1 MTTPDIFHKVVA
13 TISALVRL
21 RRDLVIPVLP
31 HLGLILRQL
40 LSLMRSCRPQL
51 GTKQTSIVMRTLP
64 RWVSVKRHLGGEE
77 GRMLS
82 RLLETLNVKTITR
95 NYTASDTQKTESLAK
110 PFSKHAAY
118 VLAAYI
124 EALNDPL
131 CMIHLEIRRELE
143 PGLFTLCGLMGEHA
157 RDALVVGLD
166 ANGKALLKL
175 IWREYEKQRYTG
187 QG

>member
-1 MTTPDIFHKVVA
+1 M
-13 TISALVRL
+13 
-21 RRDLVIPVLP
+21 
-31 HLGLILRQL
+31 
-40 LSLMRSCRPQL
+40 
-51 GTKQTSIVMRTLP
+51 QTFP
-64 RWVSVKRHLGGEE
+64 RWVNVKQPLGGEA

-82 RLLETLNVKTITR
+82 RLLETLNAKTIIR
-95 NYTASDTQKTESLAK
+95 SHTASDTQKPESLAK

-131 CMIHLEIRRELE
+131 CVVTLEMRRELE
-143 PGLFTLCGLMGEHA
+143 SGLFMLCGFMGEHA

-175 IWREYEKQRYTG
+175 IWREYEKQRYAG
-187 QG
+187 EG